1 MKHTP
6 EPIIAGQT
14 GSYQRLIETGDGAP
28 VHLLVWTVAA
38 VHPHDCGLV
47 AEGARVTRGTAQ
59 RLGPIRSQPLDVIGM
74 KTMAERV
81 ADHLVVHHPGMP
93 RAGQAKQR
101 LGATSGL
108 EHGLH
113 DPKVPWPTVPPK
125 TRPGPAVAGRVSV
138 LLKANRRCRKVI
150 M

>member
-1 MKHTP
+1 MKHPP

-28 VHLLVWTVAA
+28 VHLLVWAVAA
-38 VHPHDCGLV
+38 VHPHDGGLV
-47 AEGARVTRGTAQ
+47 ADDARVTRGTAQ

-81 ADHLVVHHPGMP
+81 ADHLVVHHAGMP
-93 RAGQAKQR
+93 CARQAEQR
-101 LGATSGL
+101 LGATGGL

-113 DPKVPWPTVPPK
+113 DPKVPWPTAPPK
-125 TRPGPAVAGRVSV
+125 GDRAPAVAERASV
-138 LLKANRRCRKVI
+138 LP
-150 M
+150 

>member
-1 MKHTP
+1 
-6 EPIIAGQT
+6 
-14 GSYQRLIETGDGAP
+14 
-28 VHLLVWTVAA
+28 
-38 VHPHDCGLV
+38 
-47 AEGARVTRGTAQ
+47 
-59 RLGPIRSQPLDVIGM
+59 
-74 KTMAERV
+74 
-81 ADHLVVHHPGMP
+81 MP